1 MVKEKFFLLDLA
13 LFHLIDKL
21 LLRFGLL
28 LGLMDLAEVVF
39 LQLVEELLDFIRV
52 RKEES
57 VIVVVVRH
65 INKVEVHKLIE
76 AVLPFLIGNACMDSP
91 PLFGLP
97 TVWIGLIHSV
107 LLG

>member
-21 LLRFGLL
+21 LLRLGLL
-28 LGLMDLAEVVF
+28 LGLMDLAEVVL

-57 VIVVVVRH
+57 VIVVVVGH
-65 INKVEVHKLIE
+65 INKVEVH
-76 AVLPFLIGNACMDSP
+76 
-91 PLFGLP
+91 
-97 TVWIGLIHSV
+97 
-107 LLG
+107 